1 MRNTLEHMV
10 RRGPS
15 FTEMLH
21 VYLRL
26 MALIMLGAG
35 LIHWARIVGA
45 ESWRGLYFPDMPTE
59 WQSAI
64 VFFAVLDLIAAIGLW
79 LLASWGT
86 VIWLFRSLCQ
96 VVMHTVFAETFARR
110 PYEIAFYMGA
120 IALYL
125 VLLYLSERF
134 GEEQAKRS

>member
-1 MRNTLEHMV
+1 MRTTFQHLVHK
-10 RRGPS
+10 GPS
-15 FTEMLH
+15 FIGMLH

-26 MALIMLGAG
+26 MALVMLGAG
-35 LIHWARIVGA
+35 LIHWARILGA
-45 ESWRGLYFPDMPTE
+45 DTWRGLMFQDMPTE
-59 WQSAI
+59 WQSAV

-96 VVMHTVFAETFARR
+96 VVMHTIFSDIFGRR

-120 IALYL
+120 IAVYL
-125 VLLYLSERF
+125 ILLYLSERF
-134 GEEQAKRS
+134 SSDGRTQS